1 MLQKGGQKMIHKHA
15 NTSSKGSVGARRIVS
30 TGKNKKHNL
39 IKVEKYGLLSELA

>member
-15 NTSSKGSVGARRIVS
+15 NTSSKGSVGTKRIVS